1 MKVVKPMKSKLILL
15 TAFMMLLCSCASSD
29 LSSKDNV
36 TTTTTKNE
44 LFTTSIAD
52 LEDDEIVE
60 IDEAAGFRFDYSL
73 FNKQTFE
80 YNGEEISFDL
90 GISTSVCDCGYAI
103 GLLCD
108 GKLLPLSIDGSEYD
122 MTQNVLQNP
131 NDKEVYTISFKP
143 YGVAGETAVIN
154 LVLVADTKAKPVN
167 DYNFQSPWCGFV
179 SLMLPTGYVTL
190 NVDGIDSEES
200 SKNADITEI
209 SQEILGYYTEQ
220 DAESA
225 NLSEDG
231 VLIKTLETNNIIEIL
246 DPDAKEKYSRSW
258 AYSNYMISDG
268 QLEFDA
274 LFYGQPNKVSIC
286 CWSDKGFLPVFDGK
300 YTAEVELEEF
310 YQQAKIHCKL
320 EDESFGDIERIEMI
334 AFGEDK
340 MVYLSGAT
348 GVITSQTYEE
358 FLKWCETLE

>member
-1 MKVVKPMKSKLILL
+1 MKRKLILL
-15 TAFMMLLCSCASSD
+15 TAFTMLLCSCASNE
-29 LSSKDNV
+29 LSSDESKVTSDTTNAPFV
-36 TTTTTKNE
+36 TTANSNIIINDEFDDT
-44 LFTTSIAD
+44 
-52 LEDDEIVE
+52 LEDEVT
-60 IDEAAGFRFDYSL
+60 GFSFDYTEI
-73 FNKQTFE
+73 NKCKME
-80 YNGEEISFDL
+80 YDGEEISFGL
-90 GISTSVCDCGYAI
+90 TFSASGNDCGYTLALI
-103 GLLCD
+103 CGD
-108 GKLLPLSIDGSEYD
+108 KLIPFSINEGEYS
-122 MTQNVLQNP
+122 MSHNVLMQEG
-131 NDKEVYTISFKP
+131 DEERFVVRYKP
-143 YGVAGETAVIN
+143 YGKAGETLTVQPLI
-154 LVLVADTKAKPVN
+154 VCDTKAKPVN
-167 DYNFQSPWCGFV
+167 DYNFQSPWCGYV
-179 SLMLPTGYVTL
+179 LSMLPTGYVTL

-209 SQEILGYYTEQ
+209 SQEILDYYTQE
-220 DAESA
+220 DEESA

-231 VLIKTLETNNIIEIL
+231 VLIKTLETNNSIEIL

-300 YTAEVELEEF
+300 YTVEVELEEY

-320 EDESFGDIERIEMI
+320 EDESFGEIERIEMI
-334 AFGEDK
+334 AFSEDK